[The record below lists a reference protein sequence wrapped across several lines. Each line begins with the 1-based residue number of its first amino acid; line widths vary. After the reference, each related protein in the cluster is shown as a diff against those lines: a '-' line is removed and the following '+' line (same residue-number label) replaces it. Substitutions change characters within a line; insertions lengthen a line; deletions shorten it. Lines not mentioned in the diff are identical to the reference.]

1 MLHCVVVSLQRRL
14 RDSIRGGLPTRRLV
28 IRLCFA
34 PRPVHAGAVF
44 LFVTYLLHSPQFSRF
59 KFLRMTVCLA

>member
-14 RDSIRGGLPTRRLV
+14 RDSVRGRLPARWLV
-28 IRLCFA
+28 IRACFA